1 MYKWF
6 FAWRYLHTKLIAI
19 FGVASV
25 TLCVAMVLVVL
36 SVMGGFLDTLRER
49 SRGLHSEIVLDANA
63 TLQGFP
69 YYQQFE
75 AHLQEHL
82 PDVVRTTT
90 PAIYSYGIVRVRAT
104 AYTRAC
110 RVLGIR
116 LSDYVQVNEFGNGL
130 HYESF
135 YPGTTKLGAQRMPVA
150 GFSEGN
156 KLVLPP
162 DLEQASAAWRAKQTD
177 PAVISEYDAHPFA
190 MAEYPKELA
199 ATSGGNLVFSMD
211 FESPRYAG
219 PEHHGVII
227 GSDLLFARLPNG
239 KFDRYL
245 ARGANIS
252 LTLMPL
258 SQTGNP
264 TGEPPVKLPLRYV
277 DDSHT
282 GIFEID
288 DLCVYVDF
296 DMVQHKLGM
305 DPQPKVDGG
314 TTAART
320 NQLLISLQPGVEL
333 YESKAR
339 ITDAWNEFL
348 FGLDRNLSDADVQS
362 LSFVKVHTWE
372 DLQRTFINAV
382 EKEKVLVTF
391 LFALISIVA
400 IVLLGCIFYMIVEKK
415 TRDIGT
421 LKALGASSGG
431 VASIFISYALVV
443 GVTGSVLGTIV
454 GSLFVWNINGIQD
467 FLASLNPE
475 LRVWSPEVY
484 SFDKI
489 PEVVKTADAIWVASI
504 AVVSSVVGALIPAAI
519 AGRVWPV
526 QALRYE

>member
-6 FAWRYLHTKLIAI
+6 FAWRYLHTKLIAL

-49 SRGLHSEIVLDANA
+49 SRGLHSEIVVESGSI
-63 TLQGFP
+63 QGFP

-75 AHLQEHL
+75 AYLNKHL
-82 PDVVRTTT
+82 PNVIKTTT

-104 AYTRAC
+104 AYTRPC

-116 LSDYVQVNEFGNGL
+116 LSDYIQVNEFGNGL
-130 HYESF
+130 HYEGF
-135 YPGTTKLGAQRMPVA
+135 YPGTTKLGAQGMPLA
-150 GFSEGN
+150 GFNETN
-156 KLVLPP
+156 RLALPP
-162 DLEQASAAWRAKQTD
+162 DHEQASAVWRKKQSD
-177 PAVISEYDAHPFA
+177 LAAIDEYDARPFETA
-190 MAEYPKELA
+190 PFPKELA
-199 ATSGGNLVFSMD
+199 VTSGGSRVFSMH
-211 FESPRYAG
+211 FESPRYEG
-219 PEHHGVII
+219 PERYGVII
-227 GSDLLFARLPNG
+227 GSDLLFDRLSG
-239 KFDRYL
+239 GRFDRYL

-258 SQTGNP
+258 SQTGSP

-288 DLCVYVDF
+288 DLCIYVDF

-305 DPQPKVDGG
+305 DPQPRVDGG

-320 NQLLISLQPGVEL
+320 NQLLISLQPGVGL
-333 YESKAR
+333 YESKAG
-339 ITDAWNEFL
+339 ITDAWNEFIL
-348 FGLDRNLSDADVQS
+348 EIDRNLSAADAQS

-372 DLQRTFINAV
+372 DLQRPFINAV

-443 GVTGSVLGTIV
+443 GISGSVLGTLV

-467 FLASLNPE
+467 FLASLNPQ

-504 AVVSSVVGALIPAAI
+504 AVVASVIGSFIPAAL